1 MNTWKNEI
9 DSMVSKTYV
18 TPLYPREGQIVTI
31 RIKFPQNETD
41 VALSLVAFAKGD
53 MLTIPCIKTN
63 GPYYQAEIEMPGK
76 EDLFWY
82 FRILTG
88 DKAYYFGTCGLTGA
102 VPSLHDCFRLIADL
116 QIAPWVAKASCYQ
129 IFPDRFKKGDL
140 HCGAKEN
147 EYSFD
152 GGIVSIH
159 SFDEIPLDFAQ
170 GRCLDFFNGDLKG
183 IEEAIPYFK
192 KMGIDTLYL
201 NPIGVSRTTHRY
213 DCCDF
218 FHIDEKLG
226 GDEAFARLCDKL
238 HQNGMKI
245 IIDISINHTG
255 TEHPWF
261 KKASENKECPEAS
274 FYYFHDDGSVALW
287 QDVPT
292 LPQLNYNSEELRD
305 LMYRSQK
312 SVMKKFLLKPYLQDG
327 WRLDVANEVGRRGN
341 DQFCQDIWKEVRS
354 SVKETN
360 PQAYLVGEN
369 WGDASPYLQ
378 GNQWDA
384 TMNYLGCSRPL
395 RSWMGE
401 SDRFLSEGWGHSP
414 VATTPY
420 SGFELAQAL
429 ESQLASLPPQ
439 MWYQQMNLIDSHD
452 TPRLHN
458 NEDIFNWD
466 IYSGCVYLQYI
477 LPGMP
482 SVYYGDEVGLAGP
495 YGSVEASR
503 YPMQWDKTKWDSRFT
518 ALYSRV
524 GTLRKTHADLL
535 AFGSWKIVYC
545 DEETFCFARYDGK
558 QALIAILNRAN
569 EKKIIEIP
577 NSVLQ
582 VKQVQNDGGTS
593 VDPMK
598 ITVSLCSLQND
609 ILQCCC

>member
-1 MNTWKNEI
+1 MDTWKQEI
-9 DSMVSKTYV
+9 DSMVSETYV
-18 TPLYPREGQIVTI
+18 TPLYPHKSQRVTI
-31 RIKFPQNETD
+31 KLKLPQNKLD
-41 VALSLVAFAKGD
+41 LSVSLIAFAKGE
-53 MLTIPCIKTN
+53 MLTLFCTKTE
-63 GPYYQAEIEMPGK
+63 GPYVQAEIEMPGK

-82 FRILTG
+82 FRILSG
-88 DKAYYFGTCGLTGA
+88 PKAYYFGTCGLKGS

-140 HCGAKEN
+140 HCGAKEK

-152 GGIVSIH
+152 GGIVSVH
-159 SFDEIPLDFAQ
+159 SFEEIPLDFEHA
-170 GRCLDFFNGDLKG
+170 RCLDFFNGDLKG

-192 KMGIDTLYL
+192 ELGIDTLYL

-226 GDEAFARLCDKL
+226 GDEAFAKLCGKL
-238 HQNGMKI
+238 HENGMKI

-261 KKASENKECPEAS
+261 KKALENKDSPQAS
-274 FYYFHDDGSVALW
+274 YYYFLDDGRVALW
-287 QDVPT
+287 QNVPT
-292 LPQLNYNSEELRD
+292 LPQLNYNSQELRD
-305 LMYRSQK
+305 LLYRSQD
-312 SVMKKFLLKPYLQDG
+312 SAMKKFLFEPYLQDG
-327 WRLDVANEVGRRGN
+327 WRLDVANEVGRRGE
-341 DQFCQDIWKEVRS
+341 DQFCQEIWKEVRS
-354 SVKETN
+354 FVKETN

-378 GNQWDA
+378 GDQWDA

-401 SDRFLSEGWGHSP
+401 CDRFLSEGWGHSP
-414 VATTPY
+414 RATTPY

-458 NEDIFNWD
+458 NGDIFNWD
-466 IYSGCVYLQYI
+466 IYSGCVYLQYL

-482 SVYYGDEVGLAGP
+482 SVYYGDEVGLEGP

-503 YPMQWDKTKWDSRFT
+503 YPMQWDKNKWDSRFT
-518 ALYSRV
+518 SLYTKV
-524 GTLRKTHADLL
+524 GALRKTYSDLL

-558 QALIAILNRAN
+558 QALIAVLNRAK
-569 EKKIIEIP
+569 EQKIIEIP
-577 NSVLQ
+577 NSVLCISSIS
-582 VKQVQNDGGTS
+582 KGPEAKISDS
-593 VDPMK
+593 VCM
-598 ITVSLCSLQND
+598 VSLGIKQNC
-609 ILQCCC
+609 IIEAFC